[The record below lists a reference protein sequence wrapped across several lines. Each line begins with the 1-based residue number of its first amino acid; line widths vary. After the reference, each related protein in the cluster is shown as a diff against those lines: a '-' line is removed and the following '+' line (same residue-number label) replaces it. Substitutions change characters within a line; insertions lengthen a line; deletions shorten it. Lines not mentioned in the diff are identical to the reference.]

1 MSEADRSLCL
11 TVAAGLNALRALAAL
26 GLALTI
32 IAVLLLAS
40 RPLHGHALAA
50 SLTTT
55 AAAPSVVVPSVAA
68 PSVAAPSVAAPSVAA
83 PSAAASS
90 AAAPSLATAQW
101 MLAVLVLA
109 LALFER
115 LCAVRIAF
123 DARLFAAL
131 GSSQLPSLAALDQSL
146 AGLGLRKNAQPGRE
160 LAARLSGTR
169 RLVLM
174 HLLVVCTQAAFCGL
188 ILWQTA

>member
-1 MSEADRSLCL
+1 MSEADRGLCL
-11 TVAAGLNALRALAAL
+11 TMAAGLKALRVLAAF

-32 IAVLLLAS
+32 IAVLLLAF
-40 RPLHGHALAA
+40 RPLHGPALAA
-50 SLTTT
+50 TLTTT
-55 AAAPSVVVPSVAA
+55 AAAPSV
-68 PSVAAPSVAAPSVAA
+68 
-83 PSAAASS
+83 
-90 AAAPSLATAQW
+90 ATALW
-101 MLAVLVLA
+101 LLAVLL

-131 GSSQLPSLAALDQSL
+131 AHGQLPSLGALDQSL
-146 AGLGLRKNAQPGRE
+146 AGLGLRKNAAPGRD
-160 LAARLSGTR
+160 LGSRLSGTR

>member
-55 AAAPSVVVPSVAA
+55 AAAPSVVV
-68 PSVAAPSVAAPSVAA
+68 PSVAAPSVAA